1 MSSLAKQISVPIFS
15 GQNYDYWAIKMK
27 TYFQSQKLWE
37 LVEEGVTLPEDS
49 STSSSAEKGKLENK
63 KAKDSEALYYIQT
76 AVADHIFPRISV
88 ATSAKEAWSILQKEY
103 QGSAKVRIIK
113 LQTLRRD
120 FENMKMKD
128 SETIDEYYTKVREL
142 VNQLKAYGEDIP
154 EKRVVEKLLIS
165 VTEKYDPIVTT
176 IEETKD
182 ITTLTVTELVG
193 SLEAYEK
200 RRSRREENSLE
211 NAFQSKLNM
220 RSQNSNRKEE
230 NFKSTMEDKKKQNM
244 RPCRICKRTNHLEK
258 DCYFRG
264 KPQCRNCKRFGHM
277 EKDCRLKGNHQAN
290 CIEENNSS
298 DQLFYTCNSV
308 AETGEATWYIDSAAS
323 NHMTYNKGAF
333 QTLDES
339 FKTNVKLG
347 DNHIVK
353 VEGKGSVAQHKKS
366 YESTRGPVMA
376 MAQEARSLQLPR
388 LKNTTS
394 KEMMTDLPQIQ
405 AVEGACEACLQGKQ
419 HKKPFPSGTS
429 WRAKAVLELIHTD
442 VCGPMRTPSHEQNRY
457 FILFIDDYSR
467 MTWVYF
473 MREKSEVF
481 KKRVSNI
488 KLLSVIILNKME
500 YQKERTEQSWR
511 WQDRC
516 CWRKHLP
523 KAFWAEAVYTAV
535 YLLNRCP
542 TKAVQNMTPI
552 EAWSGK
558 KPSAKHLRV
567 FGSICY
573 VHIPTEKRHKLEE
586 KTEKGI
592 FLGYNTQSK
601 GYRIYNLKTK
611 KLIISRDVEFDEDAM
626 WNWDE
631 EKVERQ
637 SVMIPKETPP
647 QTTTRRN
654 RPSRNGK
661 EESTSTRITQ
671 KATTSKEIEEETPPR
686 RTKLLSDIYET
697 CNFIMLEPE
706 NFETAVKHKVWVQ
719 AMEEEIKMI
728 EKNNTWELA
737 DRPKDKEVIGVKWI
751 YKTKLNADGSIQ
763 KHKARLVA
771 KGYSQLPGIDYT
783 ETFAPVARLDTIRA
797 LIAIAA
803 NKKWKI
809 YQMDVKSAFLNG
821 YIDEEIYVE
830 QPQGF
835 IAKGSEEKV
844 LRLKKALYGLK
855 QAPRAWYS
863 RIDKYFM
870 DRGFRRS
877 LSEPTLYIKSQ
888 GNDTLIVSLYVDD
901 LIYTGNNEKMI
912 QDFKE
917 DMMKTFEMSDLG
929 LMHFFLGIEINQEK
943 EGNIY
948 MSKEV
953 HGDSTQEVQN
963 GKLQDSYYSF
973 GYWRKYQKEDGSQ
986 KVDGSMYRSLIGSLL
1001 YLTATRP
1008 DIMFATSLLSRF
1020 MQSPSQVHYAAAKRI
1035 LRYLRGTKDFGIWYK
1050 STNDA
1055 KLVGYT
1061 DSDWAGSVDDM
1072 KSTSGYTFSLGSGIF
1087 HMGFQETSY
1096 CGTILSG
1103 SRNCSCCNI
1112 KSSHLA

>member
-1 MSSLAKQISVPIFS
+1 
-15 GQNYDYWAIKMK
+15 
-27 TYFQSQKLWE
+27 
-37 LVEEGVTLPEDS
+37 
-49 STSSSAEKGKLENK
+49 
-63 KAKDSEALYYIQT
+63 
-76 AVADHIFPRISV
+76 
-88 ATSAKEAWSILQKEY
+88 
-103 QGSAKVRIIK
+103 
-113 LQTLRRD
+113 
-120 FENMKMKD
+120 
-128 SETIDEYYTKVREL
+128 
-142 VNQLKAYGEDIP
+142 
-154 EKRVVEKLLIS
+154 
-165 VTEKYDPIVTT
+165 
-176 IEETKD
+176 
-182 ITTLTVTELVG
+182 
-193 SLEAYEK
+193 
-200 RRSRREENSLE
+200 
-211 NAFQSKLNM
+211 
-220 RSQNSNRKEE
+220 
-230 NFKSTMEDKKKQNM
+230 
-244 RPCRICKRTNHLEK
+244 
-258 DCYFRG
+258 
-264 KPQCRNCKRFGHM
+264 
-277 EKDCRLKGNHQAN
+277 
-290 CIEENNSS
+290 
-298 DQLFYTCNSV
+298 
-308 AETGEATWYIDSAAS
+308 
-323 NHMTYNKGAF
+323 
-333 QTLDES
+333 
-339 FKTNVKLG
+339 
-347 DNHIVK
+347 
-353 VEGKGSVAQHKKS
+353 
-366 YESTRGPVMA
+366 MA

-394 KEMMTDLPQIQ
+394 KENDDRLTTNPSYRGSLRS
-405 AVEGACEACLQGKQ
+405 LSTRKQ

-481 KKRVSNI
+481 KVFKKFKNLVEKQSGRSIKVLRSDRGKEYNNSEFNKFCEEEGIEHQTTVSYNPQQNGVSER
-488 KLLSVIILNKME
+488 KNRTVME
-500 YQKERTEQSWR
+500 MARSMLQE
-511 WQDRC
+511 
-516 CWRKHLP
+516 KHLP

-592 FLGYNTQSK
+592 FLGYSTQSK

-647 QTTTRRN
+647 QQQQEEGSDQAEMERRSQQAPGSPR
-654 RPSRNGK
+654 RPPPS
-661 EESTSTRITQ
+661 E
-671 KATTSKEIEEETPPR
+671 EIEEETPPR

-706 NFETAVKHKVWVQ
+706 NFETAVKHK
-719 AMEEEIKMI
+719 
-728 EKNNTWELA
+728 
-737 DRPKDKEVIGVKWI
+737 
-751 YKTKLNADGSIQ
+751 

-863 RIDKYFM
+863 RIDKYFI

-912 QDFKE
+912 QVFKE

-943 EGNIY
+943 EGNIICQRKY
-948 MSKEV
+948 TETLLKKFKMESCKTVTTPLVTGE
-953 HGDSTQEVQN
+953 
-963 GKLQDSYYSF
+963 
-973 GYWRKYQKEDGSQ
+973 KYQKEDGSQ

-1008 DIMFATSLLSRF
+1008 DIMFATCLLSRF

-1087 HMGFQETSY
+1087 SWASKKQATVAQSSAEAEYIAAAATSNQAIWLRRILEDIGEKQEEPTTIY
-1096 CGTILSG
+1096 CDNKSAIAITKNPVQH
-1103 SRNCSCCNI
+1103 SRTKHIDIKYHSLREATTRGEIELKYCSTEEQLADIFTKALPRNKFEELRMKIGVCHKHI
-1112 KSSHLA
+1112 KGEY